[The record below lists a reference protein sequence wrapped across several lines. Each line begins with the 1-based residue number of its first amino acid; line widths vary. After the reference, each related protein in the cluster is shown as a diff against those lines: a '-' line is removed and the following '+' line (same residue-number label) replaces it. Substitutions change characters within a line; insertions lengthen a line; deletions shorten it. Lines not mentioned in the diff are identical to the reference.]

1 MAPGL
6 AGLAGSRENRYISRN
21 LWFSYD
27 RVLRVGPSG
36 PALFY
41 YLNEPDAGPGSG
53 NTAGPALRPGLNPM
67 QVRPTLTLDMTD
79 PTADSVDSDL
89 LAEPR
94 LVVEPGM
101 AARVS
106 AVAGPVLQGMGY
118 RLVRIKISGE
128 FGCTVQIMAERPDG
142 SMQIDDCEAISR
154 ALSPVLDVAD
164 PIDRAYRLEI
174 SSPGIDRPLVRRS
187 DFERYAGHLVKIE
200 MAVAHQ
206 GRKRFRGTL
215 GGVEGDAVH
224 LHRDDTRAGEDADVV
239 LVMEDIA
246 DARLVLTDE
255 LIAESMRR
263 GKAAERELR
272 QNLGLEPPPPP
283 HAKKSDPAKSNKPKP
298 KLKPESVR
306 KSAPK
311 NTKEHRLAAERLR
324 RGEIDHSEGD

>member
-1 MAPGL
+1 
-6 AGLAGSRENRYISRN
+6 
-21 LWFSYD
+21 
-27 RVLRVGPSG
+27 
-36 PALFY
+36 
-41 YLNEPDAGPGSG
+41 
-53 NTAGPALRPGLNPM
+53 
-67 QVRPTLTLDMTD
+67 MTD
-79 PTADSVDSDL
+79 PTADSVDADL

-128 FGCTVQIMAERPDG
+128 QGCTVQIMAERPDG
-142 SMQIDDCEAISR
+142 TMQIEDCEAISK

-164 PIDRAYRLEI
+164 PIEKAYRLEF
-174 SSPGIDRPLVRRS
+174 SSPGIDRPLVRRT
-187 DFERYAGHLVKIE
+187 DFERYAGHLVKVE

-206 GRKRFRGTL
+206 GRKRFRGKL
-215 GGVEGDAVH
+215 GGVEGDAIR
-224 LHRDDTRAGEDADVV
+224 LHRDDIRAGEAAEVV

-272 QNLGLEPPPPP
+272 QNLGLEPGPPPP
-283 HAKKSDPAKSNKPKP
+283 AKKSDPAKSNKPKP
-298 KLKPESVR
+298 KSNLKKP
-306 KSAPK
+306 SAPK
-311 NTKEHRLAAERLR
+311 NTKEHRLAAERLLR
-324 RGEIDHSEGD
+324 A